1 MAVENMEGGFLGDKA
16 DTFVIGTLD
25 PMSPIAAAG
34 QQRDLYD
41 GGVYTLGGYGAV
53 GPYR

>member
-1 MAVENMEGGFLGDKA
+1 MEGGFLGDKA

-34 QQRDLYD
+34 PAEGLI
-41 GGVYTLGGYGAV
+41 
-53 GPYR
+53 